1 VRPSRVARL
10 VTDVLAPGNVF
21 IVLLLV
27 VGWHSTGTAEG
38 LAWGL
43 MTAVICGGFP
53 LGVVVLGVR
62 RRWWTDV
69 HVSVREQRFVPL
81 AVAMASNLAGL
92 GLMLAIHAPQ
102 DLIAMVATVLAGLAV
117 GGIITVGWMVSGHT
131 AVAAAAATVLT
142 VAYGPWLLTAFLAVP
157 VIGWSRVALR
167 DHTSGQAAAGVL
179 IGVLAVCAVF
189 VPLRLPVADEQLPA
203 RIDHRRFTAA
213 MRAAAGFARRVRPS
227 RCGNRC
233 RPTS

>member
-21 IVLLLV
+21 IAALLV

-38 LAWGL
+38 LAWGFV
-43 MTAVICGGFP
+43 TAVICGGFP

-69 HVSVREQRFVPL
+69 HVSIREQRFVPL
-81 AVAMASNLAGL
+81 AVA
-92 GLMLAIHAPQ
+92 
-102 DLIAMVATVLAGLAV
+102 
-117 GGIITVGWMVSGHT
+117 
-131 AVAAAAATVLT
+131 
-142 VAYGPWLLTAFLAVP
+142 YGPWLLTAF
-157 VIGWSRVALR
+157 
-167 DHTSGQAAAGVL
+167 
-179 IGVLAVCAVF
+179 LAVCAVF

-203 RIDHRRFTAA
+203 RIDHRRFTIA
-213 MRAAAGFARRVRPS
+213 MRAGAGFARRVRPS